1 MEGKF
6 YTSTEAAE
14 ITHCS
19 RRQLQYWRE
28 KGVIVPTVNSSG
40 KGRNVYYSKADLL
53 ALTVMEQLLS
63 IGLNFEVCHAAL
75 ETLRE
80 REPWLFNES
89 VPEEKMK
96 RLMLL
101 PTRSPKVGVS
111 RSPEQPLQ
119 MVEFDKQ
126 AALEAL
132 CQGQTV
138 IPFWGDAYGGLRQRI
153 HELLHQNLKRFTE

>member
-28 KGVIVPTVNSSG
+28 KGVIVPTVNSTG

-101 PTRSPKVGVS
+101 PTRSP
-111 RSPEQPLQ
+111 EQPLQ
-119 MVEFDKQ
+119 LVEFDKQ
-126 AALEAL
+126 VALKAL

-138 IPFWGDAYGGLRQRI
+138 IPFWGDRI

>member
-28 KGVIVPTVNSSG
+28 KGVIVPTVNSTG

-63 IGLNFEVCHAAL
+63 IGLNFDVCHAAL

-80 REPWLFNES
+80 REPWLFDES

-101 PTRSPKVGVS
+101 PTRSP
-111 RSPEQPLQ
+111 EQPLQ
-119 MVEFDKQ
+119 LAEFDKQ
-126 AALEAL
+126 VALEAL
-132 CQGQTV
+132 CHGQTV
-138 IPFWGDAYGGLRQRI
+138 IPFWGDRI
-153 HELLHQNLKRFTE
+153 HQQLRDNLKNFSS

>member
-14 ITHCS
+14 ITNCS

-28 KGVIVPTVNSSG
+28 KGVIVPTVNSTG

-53 ALTVMEQLLS
+53 ALTVMEHLLS
-63 IGLNFEVCHAAL
+63 IGLNFEMCHAAL
-75 ETLRE
+75 ETLRKQ
-80 REPWLFNES
+80 EPWLFEES
-89 VPEEKMK
+89 VSEEKMK

-101 PTRSPKVGVS
+101 PVRSH
-111 RSPEQPLQ
+111 EQPLQ
-119 MVEFDKQ
+119 LAEFDKQ
-126 AALEAL
+126 MALEAL

-138 IPFWGDAYGGLRQRI
+138 IPFSSDLVHQRLR
-153 HELLHQNLKRFTE
+153 EKLKGFSQQGSLGFNTG

>member
-1 MEGKF
+1 MFLMEGKF
-6 YTSTEAAE
+6 YTSTEASE

-75 ETLRE
+75 VTLRE
-80 REPWLFNES
+80 QEPWLFDES

-101 PTRSPKVGVS
+101 PTRSP
-111 RSPEQPLQ
+111 EQPLQ
-119 MVEFDKQ
+119 LVEFDKQ
-126 AALEAL
+126 VALEAL
-132 CQGQTV
+132 CHGQTV
-138 IPFWGDAYGGLRQRI
+138 IPFWSDRI
-153 HELLHQNLKRFTE
+153 HQQLRDNLKIFSS

>member
-28 KGVIVPTVNSSG
+28 KGVIVPTVNSTG

-53 ALTVMEQLLS
+53 VLTVMEQLLS
-63 IGLNFEVCHAAL
+63 IGLNFEVCHTAL

-80 REPWLFNES
+80 QEPWLFDES
-89 VPEEKMK
+89 LPEEKMK

-101 PTRSPKVGVS
+101 TT

-119 MVEFDKQ
+119 LAEFDKQ
-126 AALEAL
+126 VALEAL

-138 IPFWGDAYGGLRQRI
+138 IPFWCDRI
-153 HELLHQNLKRFTE
+153 HEILHQNLKRFRE

>member
-28 KGVIVPTVNSSG
+28 KGVIVPTVNSTG
-40 KGRNVYYSKADLL
+40 KGRNVYYSKTDLL

-80 REPWLFNES
+80 REPWLFDES
-89 VPEEKMK
+89 VPEERMK

-101 PTRSPKVGVS
+101 AT

-119 MVEFDKQ
+119 MAEFDKQ

-138 IPFWGDAYGGLRQRI
+138 IPFWCDRI
-153 HELLHQNLKRFTE
+153 HEVLHQNLKRFNE

>member
-6 YTSTEAAE
+6 YTSTEASE
-14 ITHCS
+14 ITNCS

-80 REPWLFNES
+80 REPWLFDES

-101 PTRSPKVGVS
+101 PTL
-111 RSPEQPLQ
+111 SPEQPLQ
-119 MVEFDKQ
+119 LAEFDKQ
-126 AALEAL
+126 VALEAL

-138 IPFWGDAYGGLRQRI
+138 IPFWCDRI
-153 HELLHQNLKRFTE
+153 HEVLHQNLKRFSE

>member
-28 KGVIVPTVNSSG
+28 KGVIVPTVNSTG

-53 ALTVMEQLLS
+53 ALTVMKQLLS

-101 PTRSPKVGVS
+101 PTRSP
-111 RSPEQPLQ
+111 EQPLQ
-119 MVEFDKQ
+119 LVEFDKQ
-126 AALEAL
+126 VALKAL

-138 IPFWGDAYGGLRQRI
+138 IPFWGDRI
-153 HELLHQNLKRFTE
+153 HELLHQNLKLFTE

>member
-80 REPWLFNES
+80 KEPWLFDES

-101 PTRSPKVGVS
+101 PTRSH
-111 RSPEQPLQ
+111 EQPLQ
-119 MVEFDKQ
+119 MAEFDKQ

-138 IPFWGDAYGGLRQRI
+138 IPFWCDRI
-153 HELLHQNLKRFTE
+153 HELLHQNLKRFSK

>member
-28 KGVIVPTVNSSG
+28 KGVIVPTVNSTG
-40 KGRNVYYSKADLL
+40 KGRNVYYSKTDLL

-63 IGLNFEVCHAAL
+63 IGLSFEVCHAAL
-75 ETLRE
+75 EILRE
-80 REPWLFNES
+80 REPWLFDEYI
-89 VPEEKMK
+89 PQEKMK

-101 PTRSPKVGVS
+101 TT
-111 RSPEQPLQ
+111 RSPEQRLKLA
-119 MVEFDKQ
+119 EFDKQ

-138 IPFWGDAYGGLRQRI
+138 IPFWCDRVHQQLRD
-153 HELLHQNLKRFTE
+153 NLKSFSS

>member
-28 KGVIVPTVNSSG
+28 KGVIVPTVNSTG

-101 PTRSPKVGVS
+101 PTRSP
-111 RSPEQPLQ
+111 EQPLQ
-119 MVEFDKQ
+119 LVEFDKQ

-138 IPFWGDAYGGLRQRI
+138 IPFWGDRI

>member
-1 MEGKF
+1 MEEKF

-14 ITHCS
+14 ITNCS

-28 KGVIVPTVNSSG
+28 KGVIVPTVNSTG

-80 REPWLFNES
+80 RESWLFEES
-89 VPEEKMK
+89 VPKEKMK
-96 RLMLL
+96 QLMLS
-101 PTRSPKVGVS
+101 PT

-119 MVEFDKQ
+119 IAEFDKQ
-126 AALEAL
+126 VALEAL

-138 IPFWGDAYGGLRQRI
+138 IPFWGDRI
-153 HELLHQNLKRFTE
+153 HQQLRDNLKSFSS

>member
-28 KGVIVPTVNSSG
+28 KGVIVPTVNSTG

-80 REPWLFNES
+80 REPWLFDES

-101 PTRSPKVGVS
+101 PTRSP
-111 RSPEQPLQ
+111 EQPLQ
-119 MVEFDKQ
+119 LVEFDKQ
-126 AALEAL
+126 VALKAL

-138 IPFWGDAYGGLRQRI
+138 IPFWGDRI
-153 HELLHQNLKRFTE
+153 HELLHQNLKLFTE

>member
-1 MEGKF
+1 MEEKF

-28 KGVIVPTVNSSG
+28 KGVIVPTVNSTG
-40 KGRNVYYSKADLL
+40 KGRNVYYSKTDLL

-80 REPWLFNES
+80 REPWLFDES
-89 VPEEKMK
+89 VPEERMK

-101 PTRSPKVGVS
+101 ATRSH
-111 RSPEQPLQ
+111 EQPLQ
-119 MVEFDKQ
+119 MAEFDKQ

-138 IPFWGDAYGGLRQRI
+138 IPFWCDRI
-153 HELLHQNLKRFTE
+153 HEVLHQNLKRFSE

>member
-1 MEGKF
+1 MCFRKCFYRMILMEGKF

-28 KGVIVPTVNSSG
+28 KGVIVPTVNSTG

-53 ALTVMEQLLS
+53 VLTVMEQLLS

-75 ETLRE
+75 KTLRE

-89 VPEEKMK
+89 LPEEKMK

-101 PTRSPKVGVS
+101 TTRSPK
-111 RSPEQPLQ
+111 QPLQ
-119 MVEFDKQ
+119 LAEFDKQ
-126 AALEAL
+126 VALEAL

-138 IPFWGDAYGGLRQRI
+138 IPFWCDRI
-153 HELLHQNLKRFTE
+153 HQQLRDNLKSFSS

>member
-28 KGVIVPTVNSSG
+28 KGVIVPTVNSTG

-75 ETLRE
+75 ETLRK

-101 PTRSPKVGVS
+101 PTRSP
-111 RSPEQPLQ
+111 EQPLQ
-119 MVEFDKQ
+119 LVEFDKQ
-126 AALEAL
+126 VALEAL

-138 IPFWGDAYGGLRQRI
+138 IPFWGDRVHQQLRD
-153 HELLHQNLKRFTE
+153 NLKSFSS

>member
-1 MEGKF
+1 MEDKF
-6 YTSTEAAE
+6 YTSTEASE

-75 ETLRE
+75 ETLRKK
-80 REPWLFNES
+80 EPWLFDES

-96 RLMLL
+96 QLMLL
-101 PTRSPKVGVS
+101 PTRSP
-111 RSPEQPLQ
+111 EQPLQ
-119 MVEFDKQ
+119 LAEFDKQ
-126 AALEAL
+126 VALEAL
-132 CQGQTV
+132 CHGQTV
-138 IPFWGDAYGGLRQRI
+138 IPFWGDRI
-153 HELLHQNLKRFTE
+153 HQQLRENLKSFSS

>member
-28 KGVIVPTVNSSG
+28 KGVIVPTVNSTG

-63 IGLNFEVCHAAL
+63 IGLNFEVCHVAL

-101 PTRSPKVGVS
+101 PTRSP
-111 RSPEQPLQ
+111 EQPLQ
-119 MVEFDKQ
+119 LVEFDKQ
-126 AALEAL
+126 VALKAL

-138 IPFWGDAYGGLRQRI
+138 IPFWGDRI
-153 HELLHQNLKRFTE
+153 HEVLHQNLKRFSE

>member
-28 KGVIVPTVNSSG
+28 KGVIVPTVNSTG

-63 IGLNFEVCHAAL
+63 IGLNFEVCHVAL

-101 PTRSPKVGVS
+101 PTRSH
-111 RSPEQPLQ
+111 EQLLQ
-119 MVEFDKQ
+119 MAEFDKQ

-138 IPFWGDAYGGLRQRI
+138 IPFWCDRI
-153 HELLHQNLKRFTE
+153 HELLHQNLKRFSE

>member
-28 KGVIVPTVNSSG
+28 KGVIVPTVNSTG

-101 PTRSPKVGVS
+101 PTRSP
-111 RSPEQPLQ
+111 EQPLQ
-119 MVEFDKQ
+119 LLEFDKQ
-126 AALEAL
+126 VALKAL

-138 IPFWGDAYGGLRQRI
+138 IPFWGDRI

>member
-28 KGVIVPTVNSSG
+28 KGVIVPTVNSTG

-63 IGLNFEVCHAAL
+63 IGLNFEVCHVAL

-101 PTRSPKVGVS
+101 PTRSP
-111 RSPEQPLQ
+111 EQPLQ
-119 MVEFDKQ
+119 LVEFDKQ
-126 AALEAL
+126 VALKAL

-138 IPFWGDAYGGLRQRI
+138 IPFWGDRI